1 MQSSSIRSLSIMSAS
16 RSLCV
21 FDRLR
26 ARLVDDYL
34 ESYLAVRDVDAVV
47 LLRRGFE
54 ESLLRGN
61 VDLYLLLV
69 MYCYTDDF
77 GIQLLS

>member
-1 MQSSSIRSLSIMSAS
+1 MQSSLIRSLSIMSAS

-61 VDLYLLLV
+61 VNLYLYVGYSTVILMFLV
-69 MYCYTDDF
+69 FSC
-77 GIQLLS
+77 

>member
-1 MQSSSIRSLSIMSAS
+1 MSAS
-16 RSLCV
+16 RALCV

-61 VDLYLLLV
+61 VNLICMSVIY
-69 MYCYTDDF
+69 YHTDVS
-77 GIQLLS
+77 GI